1 MVAVTTV
8 GFGDLTPTMT
18 FIRLF
23 ASVYLIAGVSL
34 VAAVV
39 NQRLQRN
46 HQALAFLARHA
57 ERHEPPPDQPNSG
70 EDGDL
75 G

>member
-1 MVAVTTV
+1 M

-18 FIRLF
+18 FTKLF
-23 ASVYLIAGVSL
+23 TSVYLIAGVSL

-39 NQRLQRN
+39 NERLQRN
-46 HQALAFLARHA
+46 HQALACLARHA
-57 ERHEPPPDQPNSG
+57 ERHEPPPDQPNQG